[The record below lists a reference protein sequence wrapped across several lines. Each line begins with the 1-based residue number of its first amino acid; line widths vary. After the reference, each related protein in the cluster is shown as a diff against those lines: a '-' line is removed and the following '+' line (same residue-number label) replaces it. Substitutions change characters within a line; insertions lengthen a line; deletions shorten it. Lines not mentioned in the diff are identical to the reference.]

1 MTDTASSTTTGRPT
15 QDAATS
21 TERTR
26 VPPGEEPHVC
36 ARCGEPFV
44 REQYLAL
51 HRGLEHYSRLTEEE
65 RAAFD
70 DAYADERSELYRFRI
85 VALGGLV
92 ALYFAFLF
100 AYALLAV

>member
-1 MTDTASSTTTGRPT
+1 MTDTASPTTTDRQT
-15 QDAATS
+15 QHTAAS
-21 TERTR
+21 MERTR
-26 VPPGEEPHVC
+26 VPPDEEPYVC
-36 ARCGEPFV
+36 AHCGEPFA

-51 HRGLEHYSRLTEEE
+51 HRGLDHYAQLNDAE

-70 DAYADERSELYRFRI
+70 EAYDDETADLFRFRI

-100 AYALLAV
+100 AYILVTA